1 MAIAQTPEH
10 LPPAG
15 TSLQVPPQPGKWGD
29 LCQPNPLSTHGVNS
43 GGDVLQALAPGDC
56 SLPEEAHV
64 PDGLVL
70 QLWPKQGVGLGQDG
84 NEPAA
89 NRPNLPSAPAA

>member
-1 MAIAQTPEH
+1 MDLTGVSVEV
-10 LPPAG
+10 PA
-15 TSLQVPPQPGKWGD
+15 PR
-29 LCQPNPLSTHGVNS
+29 
-43 GGDVLQALAPGDC
+43 DC

-70 QLWPKQGVGLGQDG
+70 QLRPEQGVGLGQDG

-89 NRPNLPSAPAA
+89 KGHSLPSAPLAGPERRERLLPRG